1 MNFRQPSKGLTHW
14 RDFELFAALYPMQ
27 MRLLASSN
35 AFEVVLTRARTEVVF
50 DRHAG
55 MIVYTPRTSVTDT
68 LL

>member
-1 MNFRQPSKGLTHW
+1 
-14 RDFELFAALYPMQ
+14 MQ